1 MNTFTQVLEFLT
13 YYLVDH
19 YWFPAFLI
27 GTGIFFTIYLGFP
40 QIKYFAHGWRI
51 LSGKY
56 VKPGTEGET
65 TPFQALS
72 TALSG
77 TIGTGNIGGVALAI
91 FLGGPAAIFWMWITA
106 FLGMTTK
113 FVEVTLAHKYRIK
126 LPDGSIAGGPMFY
139 IENGLNMKWLAVV
152 FSVCLLMMCIG
163 TGNMPQIN
171 NIALVMNDTFDI
183 PKWLT
188 GVVLAVLLWMV
199 IIGGI
204 KRIAQIAS
212 KLVPFMAFWYI
223 LGALAVIIGNYEN
236 IIPSLKLIFVHIFSP
251 AAAVGGFLGASVSV
265 ALTRGVNRGLY
276 SNEAGQGSAP
286 IAHATS
292 KTENPIEE
300 GMVSILEP
308 FIDTIVICSM
318 TGLVILASGVWNEK
332 FENEFEASAMDYLNV
347 PSSMTLTLEN
357 VEGTYAA
364 TETVTGSTS
373 GATGTLTSINGT
385 TLVIADPTGYFYPN
399 EELTGGTSKATST
412 ASPTEDLVTLRNY
425 YYERNENI
433 EFTGELTITEGVLT
447 SSGVT
452 LMHNRSFAEETTYTD
467 KETNQRYSG
476 VITVEKGKITNPGD
490 FIVEGKSLLRS
501 ADLTGK
507 AFTKSIFGEFG
518 QYIVAFG
525 LLLFAFSTVIA
536 WSYYGDR
543 ATAHLFGEGW
553 ILYYRIVYVGA
564 FFIASVVDTKIIWD
578 IATVIGPIATIP
590 NLIAL
595 ILLRKEI
602 KQIDEG
608 YKVVKKPEQLS

>member
-27 GTGIFFTIYLGFP
+27 GSGIFFTIYLGFP

-65 TPFQALS
+65 TPFQALT

-113 FVEVTLAHKYRIK
+113 FVEVTLAHKYREK

-188 GVVLAVLLWMV
+188 GAVLAVLLWMV

-251 AAAVGGFLGASVSV
+251 AAAVGGFLGASVAA

-308 FIDTIVICSM
+308 FIDTIVVCTL
-318 TGLVILASGVWNEK
+318 TGLVILSSGVWNEK
-332 FENEFEASAMDYLNV
+332 FENEFEESAMDYMNGDY
-347 PSSMTLTLEN
+347 S
-357 VEGTYAA
+357 
-364 TETVTGSTS
+364 ET
-373 GATGTLTSINGT
+373 
-385 TLVIADPTGYFYPN
+385 
-399 EELTGGTSKATST
+399 KA
-412 ASPTEDLVTLRNY
+412 EDLNTLRNY

-433 EFTGELTITEGVLT
+433 EFSGELVISEGVLT
-447 SSGVT
+447 STGVT
-452 LMHNRSFAEETTYTD
+452 LMHNRSFAEDTTYVTR
-467 KETNQRYSG
+467 ETNQIFSG
-476 VITVEKGKITNPGD
+476 VITVEEGKITNSGD
-490 FIVEGKSLLRS
+490 FIIEGKSLLRS

-507 AFTKSIFGEFG
+507 AFTKSVFGEYG

-564 FFIASVVDTKIIWD
+564 FFIAAVVDTKIIWD

>member
-27 GTGIFFTIYLGFP
+27 GSGIFFTIYLGFP

-65 TPFQALS
+65 TPFQALT

-113 FVEVTLAHKYRIK
+113 FVEVTLAHKYREK

-188 GVVLAVLLWMV
+188 GLVLAVLLWMV

-251 AAAVGGFLGASVSV
+251 AAAVGGFLGASVAA
-265 ALTRGVNRGLY
+265 ALQRGVNRGLY

-308 FIDTIVICSM
+308 FIDTIVVCTL
-318 TGLVILASGVWNEK
+318 TGLVILSSGVWNEK
-332 FENEFEASAMDYLNV
+332 FENEFEASAMDYLNGNY
-347 PSSMTLTLEN
+347 S
-357 VEGTYAA
+357 
-364 TETVTGSTS
+364 ETK
-373 GATGTLTSINGT
+373 
-385 TLVIADPTGYFYPN
+385 P
-399 EELTGGTSKATST
+399 
-412 ASPTEDLVTLRNY
+412 EDLKTLRDY
-425 YYERNENI
+425 YYDKDKKMMFN
-433 EFTGELTITEGVLT
+433 GELTISEGELIST
-447 SSGVT
+447 GIT
-452 LMHNRSFAEETTYTD
+452 LLHNRSFAEDTTY
-467 KETNQRYSG
+467 KSRETNQIFSG
-476 VITVEKGKITNPGD
+476 VITVDKGKITNPGD
-490 FIVEGKSLLRS
+490 FIIEGKSLLRS
-501 ADLTGK
+501 ADLTSK
-507 AFTKSIFGEFG
+507 AFTKSIFGEYG

-564 FFIASVVDTKIIWD
+564 FFIAAVVDTKIIWD

>member
-27 GTGIFFTIYLGFP
+27 GSGLFFTIYLGFP

-56 VKPGTEGET
+56 IKPGTEGET
-65 TPFQALS
+65 TPFQALT

-91 FLGGPAAIFWMWITA
+91 FLGGPAAIFWMWVVA

-113 FVEVTLAHKYRIK
+113 FVEVTLAHKYREK

-139 IENGLNMKWLAVV
+139 IENGLNMKWLAVI

-188 GVVLAVLLWMV
+188 GLVLAILLWMV

-236 IIPSLKLIFVHIFSP
+236 IIPSLKLIFVHVFSP
-251 AAAVGGFLGASVSV
+251 AAAVGGFLGASVAA

-308 FIDTIVICSM
+308 FIDTIVVCTL
-318 TGLVILASGVWNEK
+318 TGLVILSSGVWNQK
-332 FENEFEASAMDYLNV
+332 FENEFEASAMDYLKGSYSET
-347 PSSMTLTLEN
+347 SSE
-357 VEGTYAA
+357 
-364 TETVTGSTS
+364 
-373 GATGTLTSINGT
+373 
-385 TLVIADPTGYFYPN
+385 
-399 EELTGGTSKATST
+399 
-412 ASPTEDLVTLRNY
+412 EDLITLRNY
-425 YYERNENI
+425 YYDRNENI
-433 EFTGELTITEGVLT
+433 EFTGELSISEGVLT
-447 SSGVT
+447 SEDVT
-452 LMHNRSFAEETTYTD
+452 LMHNRSFAEETTYKD
-467 KETNQRYSG
+467 RESNQSFSG
-476 VITVEKGKITNPGD
+476 VISVEEGKIINPGD
-490 FIVEGKSLLRS
+490 FIIEGKSLLRS

-507 AFTKSIFGEFG
+507 AFTKSVFGDYG

-564 FFIASVVDTKIIWD
+564 FFIAAVVDTKIIWD

-608 YKVVKKPEQLS
+608 YKVVKRPEQLS

>member
-1 MNTFTQVLEFLT
+1 MNTFTQILEFLT

-27 GTGIFFTIYLGFP
+27 GSGIFFTIYLGFP

-56 VKPGTEGET
+56 IKPGTEGET
-65 TPFQALS
+65 TPFQALT

-91 FLGGPAAIFWMWITA
+91 FLGGPAAIFWMWVVA

-113 FVEVTLAHKYRIK
+113 FVEVTLAHKYREK
-126 LPDGSIAGGPMFY
+126 LADGSIAGGPMFY
-139 IENGLNMKWLAVV
+139 IENGLNMKWLAVI

-188 GVVLAVLLWMV
+188 GLVLAILLWMV

-236 IIPSLKLIFVHIFSP
+236 IIPSLKLIFVHVFSP
-251 AAAVGGFLGASVSV
+251 AAAVGGFLGASVAA

-308 FIDTIVICSM
+308 FIDTIVVCTL
-318 TGLVILASGVWNEK
+318 TGLVILSSGVWNQK
-332 FENEFEASAMDYLNV
+332 FENEFEASAMDYLKGSYSEI
-347 PSSMTLTLEN
+347 SSE
-357 VEGTYAA
+357 
-364 TETVTGSTS
+364 
-373 GATGTLTSINGT
+373 
-385 TLVIADPTGYFYPN
+385 
-399 EELTGGTSKATST
+399 
-412 ASPTEDLVTLRNY
+412 EDLITLRNY
-425 YYERNENI
+425 YYDRNENI
-433 EFTGELTITEGVLT
+433 EFTGELNVSEGVLT
-447 SSGVT
+447 SEDVT
-452 LMHNRSFAEETTYTD
+452 LMHNRSFAEETTYKD
-467 KETNQRYSG
+467 RETNQSFSG
-476 VITVEKGKITNPGD
+476 VISVEEGKIINPGD
-490 FIVEGKSLLRS
+490 FIIEGKSLLRS

-507 AFTKSIFGEFG
+507 AFTKSVFGDYG

-564 FFIASVVDTKIIWD
+564 FFIAAVVDTKIIWD

-608 YKVVKKPEQLS
+608 YEVNKSPQN

>member
-1 MNTFTQVLEFLT
+1 MNTLTQVLDFLT
-13 YYLVDH
+13 FYLVDS

-27 GTGIFFTIYLGFP
+27 GSGIFFTFYLGFP
-40 QIKYFAHGWRI
+40 QIKYFKHGWKV

-77 TIGTGNIGGVALAI
+77 TVGTGNIGGVALAI

-106 FLGMTTK
+106 FFGMTTK
-113 FVEVTLAHKYRIK
+113 FVEVTLAHKYREK

-139 IENGLNMKWLAVV
+139 IENGLNMKWLAII

-188 GVVLAVLLWMV
+188 GIVLAILLWMV

-204 KRIAQIAS
+204 QRIAQIAS

-223 LGALAVIIGNYEN
+223 IGALAVIISNYDN
-236 IIPSLKLIFVHIFSP
+236 IIPSLKLIFVHVFTPS
-251 AAAVGGFLGASVSV
+251 AAVGGFLGASVAA

-292 KTENPIEE
+292 KTENSIEE

-308 FIDTIVICSM
+308 FIDTIVICTL
-318 TGLVILASGVWNEK
+318 TGLVILSSGAWNEK
-332 FENEFEASAMDYLNV
+332 FENKFEASAMDYLNV
-347 PSSMTLTLEN
+347 PSSTVLKLEN
-357 VEGTYAA
+357 INGTYALA
-364 TETVTGSTS
+364 ETVTGSNS
-373 GATGTLTSINGT
+373 GTTATLTSIDGS
-385 TLVIADPTGYFYPN
+385 TLLVSDPTGYFYPN
-399 EELTGGTSKATST
+399 EILTGETSLAVST
-412 ASPTEDLVTLRNY
+412 ASPTEDLNTLRNY
-425 YYERNENI
+425 YYEKNEDI
-433 EFTGELTITEGVLT
+433 EFSGELVISEGVLT
-447 SSGVT
+447 SSGVA
-452 LMHNRSFAEETTYTD
+452 LMHNRSFAEETTYII
-467 KETNQRYSG
+467 KETNEMFSG
-476 VITVEKGKITNPGD
+476 LITVEGGKIINPGD

-501 ADLTGK
+501 ADLTSK

-553 ILYYRIVYVGA
+553 VLYYRIIYVGA
-564 FFIASVVDTKIIWD
+564 FFIASIVDTKIIWD

-595 ILLRKEI
+595 ILLRKEM
-602 KQIDEG
+602 KTIDNNYTIQKE
-608 YKVVKKPEQLS
+608 

>member
-27 GTGIFFTIYLGFP
+27 GSGIFFTIYLGFP

-65 TPFQALS
+65 TPFQALT

-91 FLGGPAAIFWMWITA
+91 FLGGPAAIFWMWVVA

-113 FVEVTLAHKYRIK
+113 FVEVTLAHKYREK

-139 IENGLNMKWLAVV
+139 IENGLNMKWLAVI

-188 GVVLAVLLWMV
+188 GLVLAILLWMV

-236 IIPSLKLIFVHIFSP
+236 IIPSLKLIFVHVFSP
-251 AAAVGGFLGASVSV
+251 AAAVGGFLGASVAA

-308 FIDTIVICSM
+308 FIDTIVVCTL
-318 TGLVILASGVWNEK
+318 TGLVILSSGVWNQK
-332 FENEFEASAMDYLNV
+332 FENEFEASAMDYLKGSYSET
-347 PSSMTLTLEN
+347 SSE
-357 VEGTYAA
+357 
-364 TETVTGSTS
+364 
-373 GATGTLTSINGT
+373 
-385 TLVIADPTGYFYPN
+385 
-399 EELTGGTSKATST
+399 
-412 ASPTEDLVTLRNY
+412 EDLITLRNY
-425 YYERNENI
+425 YYDRNENI
-433 EFTGELTITEGVLT
+433 EFTGELNVSEGVLT
-447 SSGVT
+447 SEDVT
-452 LMHNRSFAEETTYTD
+452 LMHNRSFAEETTYKD
-467 KETNQRYSG
+467 RETNQSFSG
-476 VITVEKGKITNPGD
+476 VISVEEGKIINPGD
-490 FIVEGKSLLRS
+490 FIIEGKSLLRS

-507 AFTKSIFGEFG
+507 AFTKSVFGDYG

-564 FFIASVVDTKIIWD
+564 FFIAAVVDTKIIWD

-608 YKVVKKPEQLS
+608 YEVNKNPQS

>member
-1 MNTFTQVLEFLT
+1 MNTFTQILEFLT

-27 GTGIFFTIYLGFP
+27 GSGIFFTIYLGFP

-65 TPFQALS
+65 TPFQALT

-91 FLGGPAAIFWMWITA
+91 FLGGPAAIFWMWVVA

-113 FVEVTLAHKYRIK
+113 FVEVTLAHKYREK
-126 LPDGSIAGGPMFY
+126 LADGSIAGGPMFY
-139 IENGLNMKWLAVV
+139 IENGLNMKWLAVI

-188 GVVLAVLLWMV
+188 GLVLAILLWMV

-236 IIPSLKLIFVHIFSP
+236 IIPSLKLIFVHVFSP
-251 AAAVGGFLGASVSV
+251 AAAVGGFLGASVAA

-308 FIDTIVICSM
+308 FIDTIVVCTL
-318 TGLVILASGVWNEK
+318 TGLVILSSGVWNQK
-332 FENEFEASAMDYLNV
+332 FENQFEASAMDYLKGSYSET
-347 PSSMTLTLEN
+347 SSE
-357 VEGTYAA
+357 
-364 TETVTGSTS
+364 
-373 GATGTLTSINGT
+373 
-385 TLVIADPTGYFYPN
+385 
-399 EELTGGTSKATST
+399 
-412 ASPTEDLVTLRNY
+412 EDLITLRNY

-433 EFTGELTITEGVLT
+433 EFTGELNVSEGVLT
-447 SSGVT
+447 SEDVT
-452 LMHNRSFAEETTYTD
+452 LMHNRSFAEETTYKD
-467 KETNQRYSG
+467 RETNQSFSG
-476 VITVEKGKITNPGD
+476 VISVEEGKIINPGD
-490 FIVEGKSLLRS
+490 FIIEGKSLLRS

-507 AFTKSIFGEFG
+507 AFTKSVFGDYG

-564 FFIASVVDTKIIWD
+564 FFIAAVVDTKIIWD

-608 YKVVKKPEQLS
+608 YEVNNSPQN

>member
-27 GTGIFFTIYLGFP
+27 GSGLFFTIYLGFP

-56 VKPGTEGET
+56 IKPGTEGET
-65 TPFQALS
+65 TPFQALT

-91 FLGGPAAIFWMWITA
+91 FLGGPAAIFWMWVVA

-113 FVEVTLAHKYRIK
+113 FVEVTLAHKYREK
-126 LPDGSIAGGPMFY
+126 LADGSIAGGPMFY
-139 IENGLNMKWLAVV
+139 IENGLNMKWLAVI

-188 GVVLAVLLWMV
+188 GLVLAILLWMV

-236 IIPSLKLIFVHIFSP
+236 IIPSLKLIFVHVFSP
-251 AAAVGGFLGASVSV
+251 AAAVGGFLGASVAA

-308 FIDTIVICSM
+308 FIDTIVVCTL
-318 TGLVILASGVWNEK
+318 TGLVILSSGVWNQK
-332 FENEFEASAMDYLNV
+332 FENQFEASAMDYLKGSYSET
-347 PSSMTLTLEN
+347 SSE
-357 VEGTYAA
+357 
-364 TETVTGSTS
+364 
-373 GATGTLTSINGT
+373 
-385 TLVIADPTGYFYPN
+385 
-399 EELTGGTSKATST
+399 
-412 ASPTEDLVTLRNY
+412 EDLITLRNY
-425 YYERNENI
+425 YYDRNENI
-433 EFTGELTITEGVLT
+433 EFTGELNVSEGVLT
-447 SSGVT
+447 SEDVT
-452 LMHNRSFAEETTYTD
+452 LMHNRSFAEETTYKD
-467 KETNQRYSG
+467 RETNQSFSG
-476 VITVEKGKITNPGD
+476 VISVEEGKIINPGD
-490 FIVEGKSLLRS
+490 FIIEGKSLLRS

-507 AFTKSIFGEFG
+507 AFTKSIFGDYG

-564 FFIASVVDTKIIWD
+564 FFIAAVVDTKIIWD

-608 YKVVKKPEQLS
+608 YEVNKSP

>member
-27 GTGIFFTIYLGFP
+27 GSGIFFTIYLGFP

-65 TPFQALS
+65 TPFQALT

-91 FLGGPAAIFWMWITA
+91 FLGGPAAIFWMWVVA

-113 FVEVTLAHKYRIK
+113 FVEVTLAHKYREK
-126 LPDGSIAGGPMFY
+126 LADGSIAGGPMFY

-188 GVVLAVLLWMV
+188 GLVLAILLWMV

-251 AAAVGGFLGASVSV
+251 AAAVGGFLGASVAA

-308 FIDTIVICSM
+308 FIDTIVVCTL

-332 FENEFEASAMDYLNV
+332 FENKFEASAMDYLKGSYSET
-347 PSSMTLTLEN
+347 SSE
-357 VEGTYAA
+357 
-364 TETVTGSTS
+364 
-373 GATGTLTSINGT
+373 
-385 TLVIADPTGYFYPN
+385 
-399 EELTGGTSKATST
+399 
-412 ASPTEDLVTLRNY
+412 EDLITLRNY

-433 EFTGELTITEGVLT
+433 EFTGELNVSEGVLT
-447 SSGVT
+447 SEDVT
-452 LMHNRSFAEETTYTD
+452 LLHNRSFAEETTYITSD
-467 KETNQRYSG
+467 TNQKFSG
-476 VITVEKGKITNPGD
+476 VITVEEGKIINPGD
-490 FIVEGKSLLRS
+490 FIIEGKSLLRS

-507 AFTKSIFGEFG
+507 AFTKSVFGEYG

-564 FFIASVVDTKIIWD
+564 FFVAAVVDTKIIWD

-608 YKVVKKPEQLS
+608 YEVVKKPEQLT

>member
-27 GTGIFFTIYLGFP
+27 GSGIFFTIYLGFP

-56 VKPGTEGET
+56 VKPSTEGET

-113 FVEVTLAHKYRIK
+113 FVEVTLAHKYRVK

-139 IENGLNMKWLAVV
+139 IEHGLNMKWLAIV

-308 FIDTIVICSM
+308 FIDTIVVCTL
-318 TGLVILASGVWNEK
+318 TGLVILSSGVWNEK
-332 FENEFEASAMDYLNV
+332 FENEFEASAMDYLNGNY
-347 PSSMTLTLEN
+347 S
-357 VEGTYAA
+357 
-364 TETVTGSTS
+364 ETK
-373 GATGTLTSINGT
+373 
-385 TLVIADPTGYFYPN
+385 P
-399 EELTGGTSKATST
+399 
-412 ASPTEDLVTLRNY
+412 EDLKTLRDY
-425 YYERNENI
+425 YYDKDKKMMFN
-433 EFTGELTITEGVLT
+433 GELTISEGVLIST
-447 SSGVT
+447 GIT
-452 LMHNRSFAEETTYTD
+452 LLHNRSFAEDTTYITR
-467 KETNQRYSG
+467 ETNQRFSG
-476 VITVEKGKITNPGD
+476 VITVEEGKITNSGD
-490 FIVEGKSLLRS
+490 FIIEGKSLLRS

-507 AFTKSIFGEFG
+507 AFTKSVFGEYG

-602 KQIDEG
+602 KRIDEG
-608 YKVVKKPEQLS
+608 YKVIKNPEQLS